1 MNHAAD
7 EYDEATP
14 GLGDEF
20 LATVATAF
28 NAIVQ
33 APQRWPRLDARHQRY
48 VLRRFPSASSTAS
61 TTPRSSSSP
70 SLIISAS
77 PATGRAAAD
86 RRRPRPFPFS
96 RLSQVKSGPGD
107 EGGAP
112 QGS

>member
-1 MNHAAD
+1 MTERTEAARRRPRVLRGASAEMNHAAD

-48 VLRRFPSASSTAS
+48 VLRRFPF
-61 TTPRSSSSP
+61 
-70 SLIISAS
+70 SLIYRFNDAEVVLVAVAHHKRQ
-77 PATGRAAAD
+77 PGYWA
-86 RRRPRPFPFS
+86 RRR
-96 RLSQVKSGPGD
+96 
-107 EGGAP
+107 
-112 QGS
+112 